1 VKLNTRSFAHPSSS
15 RTARFVALGTFALAL
30 QVACS
35 DEPPANHPIIP
46 GASGSGAGATSN
58 TSGATSTAGTFG
70 SGGSAGSASTG
81 GTFASAGTPANG
93 GMAGGGAAAGGAG
106 GTTAGTANGGTGG
119 TVVVNPPLDCSKVA
133 GKALPIALS
142 STWGFPDSGEDSVAE
157 APIQGGAMAVTAAG
171 LPEGTPDVWSMTWT
185 PATRTFVHWYWHNA
199 TANWTG
205 QGVCVADGAKFVT
218 LKAKAATAGVAV
230 EFQAAGVKKTVT
242 LDTQWQD
249 VVIDLPTGYNAI
261 HPAGGVNTGLVVV
274 MVRPNTT
281 DTAVRTIYW
290 YDTRWVS
297 EVGTDGGEGGAGG
310 GGGEGGAN

>member
-1 VKLNTRSFAHPSSS
+1 MKLNTRSLARPSSL
-15 RTARFVALGTFALAL
+15 RAARFIAFGTFALAV

-35 DEPPANHPIIP
+35 DEPPANNPIIP
-46 GASGSGAGATSN
+46 GPSGSGAGTTSN

-70 SGGSAGSASTG
+70 SSASGASTG
-81 GTFASAGTPANG
+81 GTFGTAGTPASG
-93 GMAGGGAAAGGAG
+93 GMAGGGASAG
-106 GTTAGTANGGTGG
+106 GTSAGSAHGGTGG

-133 GKALPIALS
+133 GKALPIPLS

-185 PATRTFVHWYWHNA
+185 PVTRTFVHWYWHNA

-205 QGVCVADGAKFVT
+205 QGVCVAAGAKFVT
-218 LKAKAATAGVAV
+218 LKAKAATVGVAV

-242 LDTQWQD
+242 LDTEWQD
-249 VVIDLPTGYNAI
+249 VVIDLPTDYNAI

-274 MVRPNTT
+274 LVRPDAT
-281 DTAVRTIYW
+281 DTAVRSIYW
-290 YDTRWVS
+290 YDTQWVT
-297 EVGTDGGEGGAGG
+297 EVGAGGGEGGAGG
-310 GGGEGGAN
+310 GGGEGGGN